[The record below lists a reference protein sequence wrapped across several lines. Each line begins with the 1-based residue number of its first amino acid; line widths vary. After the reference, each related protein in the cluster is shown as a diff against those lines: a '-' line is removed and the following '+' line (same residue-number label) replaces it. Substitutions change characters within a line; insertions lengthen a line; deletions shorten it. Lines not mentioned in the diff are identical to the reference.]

1 MGKDTDS
8 IFMPPPKVTNSNQLQ
23 SIHDKQGSPLSAKV
37 LTPTYQLLVMNISN
51 GCSMNFLVKKT
62 VSVTNRLDGKAR
74 AGMAFKFLA
83 YALCSYQL
91 GAGPMAIQVTLHY
104 LLLVGARRNN

>member
-1 MGKDTDS
+1 
-8 IFMPPPKVTNSNQLQ
+8 
-23 SIHDKQGSPLSAKV
+23 
-37 LTPTYQLLVMNISN
+37 
-51 GCSMNFLVKKT
+51 MNFLVNKT
-62 VSVTNRLDGKAR
+62 VSMTNRLGGKAR

-91 GAGPMAIQVTLHY
+91 GTGPMASQVTLHC

>member
-1 MGKDTDS
+1 M
-8 IFMPPPKVTNSNQLQ
+8 
-23 SIHDKQGSPLSAKV
+23 
-37 LTPTYQLLVMNISN
+37 
-51 GCSMNFLVKKT
+51 
-62 VSVTNRLDGKAR
+62 TNRLDGKAR

-91 GAGPMAIQVTLHY
+91 GAGSMAIQVTLQY